1 MIKVTERALEFA
13 TKTCDVIRVIREV
26 NDGND
31 GDLPI
36 TARENLI
43 KVRMILKSALKQI
56 DEIFGVQ
63 EVD

>member
-13 TKTCDVIRVIREV
+13 IKTSDVIRVIREV
-26 NDGND
+26 NDG
-31 GDLPI
+31 DLHP
-36 TARENLI
+36 TAKENLI
-43 KVRMILKSALKQI
+43 KTRKILKSALKQI